1 MVKGSQ
7 RKHRKE
13 TRLVEIIEASRYNE
27 KTLDF
32 KSKIKGKSGSISV
45 PNRCLINMPI
55 LNLITTVIGGA
66 K

>member
-1 MVKGSQ
+1 MVKGSH

-13 TRLVEIIEASRYNE
+13 TRPVEIIEASRYNE
-27 KTLDF
+27 KALQL
-32 KSKIKGKSGSISV
+32 KSEIKGKSGSIST
-45 PNRCLINMPI
+45 PNRCLINTPI